1 VNGFLQRLKERKLV
15 QWALAYIAA
24 AFALIQVTD
33 VVAQQFGWPD
43 AVRRG
48 TTIALAIGF
57 FVTLVLAWYH
67 GERGAQR
74 VSGPELLILAL
85 LLAIGGVVL
94 PRFANTSRDATTPKA
109 SGNGTTP
116 AAAAASPI
124 PAKSIAVLPFQ
135 NLSDDKSN
143 AYFASGVQDEILT
156 RLAKIGSLKVIS
168 RTSTQHYASS
178 PDNLPQ
184 IAQQL
189 GVANILEGSVQ
200 KVGDAVHV
208 NVQLIR
214 AASDEHLW
222 AESYDRRLD
231 DVFSVEGEIAQTV
244 AEALNARLT
253 AAEQQA
259 IREKATDVPA
269 AYEAYARGRALVTQ
283 QYNAPGMHDA
293 LAAYRKAVQIDPR
306 YAVAWAQI
314 AIVASFMYFNGV
326 ELDQVP
332 AEAILHAADRAMSLR
347 PDLGEAWLA
356 QGYYRYRVL
365 RDFPGALQA
374 FRTAQERLPN
384 DTQVLVALWAVQRRL
399 GQWDDAV
406 ANMHK
411 ATELDPRS
419 VEIAVNASIELLAF
433 LRRFDEGRR
442 ILDRTLEFA
451 PDNESVIGARAAL
464 EQFSGHLDAAAAWAV
479 RLRGGYTRFD
489 VRFFA
494 AVTQALY
501 ERDFA
506 RAIALAQ
513 PLLPATG
520 KLPEDSIRPALM
532 LAQAQQRAGYD
543 ADARATYVRVVGD
556 VEASPSP
563 AYDSNQAQVAALAK
577 AALGDK
583 AGALDAARRAVELY
597 RNDAIQSASAEIVLA
612 QVQAQTGDREA
623 AIDALAHLLEI
634 PAGLMPGAL
643 KYDPIWDP
651 IRNDARVKAL
661 LAEPSTGSGDAKHD

>member
-1 VNGFLQRLKERKLV
+1 MDAFLQRLRERKLV
-15 QWALAYIAA
+15 QWALAYVAA

-57 FVTLVLAWYH
+57 FVMLVLAWYH

-85 LLAIGGVVL
+85 LLAIGGAVL
-94 PRFANTSRDATTPKA
+94 PRLANVSHDAATPKTNA
-109 SGNGTTP
+109 IGSSPPP
-116 AAAAASPI
+116 AAVAGPL

-143 AYFASGVQDEILT
+143 AYFVSGVQDEILT

-168 RTSTQHYASS
+168 RSSTQHYGSS

-184 IAQQL
+184 VALQL

-231 DVFSVEGEIAQTV
+231 DVFGVEGEIAQAV
-244 AEALNARLT
+244 AVALNARLT

-259 IREKATDVPA
+259 ISEKATSVPA
-269 AYEAYARGRALVTQ
+269 AYDAYARGRALETGQ
-283 QYNAPGMHDA
+283 FDAPGMRDA
-293 LAAYRKAVQIDPR
+293 LAAYRRAVQLDPR

-314 AIVASFMYFNGV
+314 AITASFMYFNGV
-326 ELDQVP
+326 DLEQVP
-332 AEAILHAADRAMSLR
+332 ADAILRAADTAMSLR
-347 PDLGEAWLA
+347 PDLGDAWLA

-374 FRTAQERLPN
+374 FQTAQERLPN
-384 DTQVLVALWAVQRRL
+384 SAQALVALSTVERRL
-399 GQWDDAV
+399 GHWDDAV
-406 ANMHK
+406 AHMYK
-411 ATELDPRS
+411 AAELDPRS
-419 VEIAVNASIELLAF
+419 VEISATASVELLAR

-442 ILDRTLEFA
+442 ILDHTLEVS
-451 PDNESVIGARAAL
+451 PGNEALAAARALL
-464 EQFSGHLDAAAAWAV
+464 EQFSGRLDAAAAWAT
-479 RLRGGYTRFD
+479 RLRGGYTEFD
-489 VRFFA
+489 IRLDA
-494 AVTQALY
+494 AFTQALY

-506 RAIALAQ
+506 RAIALTQ
-513 PLLPATG
+513 PVLPATE
-520 KLPEDSIRPALM
+520 KLPEDSMLPALM
-532 LAQAQQRAGYD
+532 LAHAQQWAGRN
-543 ADARATYVRVVGD
+543 ADARATYARVV
-556 VEASPSP
+556 VSIEASPLRV
-563 AYDSNQAQVAALAK
+563 DDLGLAQLLALAK
-577 AALGDK
+577 AGLGQN
-583 AGALDAARRAVELY
+583 AAALDSARRAVELY
-597 RNDAIQSASAEIVLA
+597 RNDAIQSANAEVTLA
-612 QVQAQTGDREA
+612 QVHAQTGEREA
-623 AIDALAHLLEI
+623 AIGTLAHLLEI
-634 PAGLMPGAL
+634 PGGLMPGAL
-643 KYDPIWDP
+643 KYDPVWDP
-651 IRNDARVKAL
+651 IRDDPRVQAL
-661 LAEPSTGSGDAKHD
+661 LDSTARPADAKHD